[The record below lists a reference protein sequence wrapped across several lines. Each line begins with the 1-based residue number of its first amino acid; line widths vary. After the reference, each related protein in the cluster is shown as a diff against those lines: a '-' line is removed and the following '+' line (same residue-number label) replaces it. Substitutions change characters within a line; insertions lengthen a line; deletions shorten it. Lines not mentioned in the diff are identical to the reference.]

1 MSPPAFS
8 KEGKSMKVFFDK
20 SVVIRGLKKAASL
33 IPAKG
38 SESLKQL
45 WLTAKDGRICFD
57 ASDGN
62 IFFTGEYPAV
72 VEEEGTIGIN
82 GKIFCGIIDS
92 CNDPIQIAADDK
104 NAKIKHKGGRCKLPV
119 YGTTVEDKPVSPEH
133 ANQIEVNGETLK
145 EYIEKVLFCT
155 DSSYCGMDAL
165 SCVNFDEDD
174 GRLTLYGI
182 DGRRMAVLSV
192 PAIEIPEQVLI
203 QRAYLNYLSKW
214 LDNQLIVV
222 SITEKFIFFD
232 NSSGDKVVVPR
243 AHGEFPDSKALLSRV
258 KNGNDLSVMT
268 IRQEDLLAALKRVC
282 VVDTDVDSTIAF
294 SFNDGKLHC
303 EAIAESSGS
312 VSEDIP
318 IEYSGNVEKI
328 AFRTKSIIEILEHL
342 TSEEIRFSMTSETG
356 PCLITGDNE
365 NYKVLIMPVYSNV
378 EKGE

>member
-1 MSPPAFS
+1 MR
-8 KEGKSMKVFFDK
+8 VFFDK

-38 SESLKQL
+38 SESLKQV
-45 WLTAKDGRICFD
+45 WLTAKDGIICFD
-57 ASDGN
+57 ASDGQ

-82 GKIFCGIIDS
+82 GKIFCGIVDS
-92 CNDPIQIAADDK
+92 CNDPIQITADEK
-104 NAKIKHKGGRCKLPV
+104 NCKVKHKGGRCKLPV
-119 YGTTVEDKPVSPEH
+119 YGTTVEDKPIPPEN
-133 ANQIEVNGETLK
+133 AEQIEVNGETLK

-155 DSSYCGMDAL
+155 DSSYSGMDAL
-165 SCVNFDEDD
+165 SCVNFDKDDD
-174 GRLTLYGI
+174 GKLALYGI
-182 DGRRMAVLSV
+182 DGRRMATLRV
-192 PAIEIPEQVLI
+192 PSIEMPEQVLV
-203 QRAYLNYLSKW
+203 QRTYLSYLNKW

-222 SITEKFIFFD
+222 SITEKYIFFD

-258 KNGNDLSVMT
+258 ENGNDLSIMT

-294 SFNDGKLHC
+294 SFSDGKLHC

-312 VSEDIP
+312 VTEDIP

-342 TSEEIRFSMTSETG
+342 SDSEKINFGMTSETG

-378 EKGE
+378 EKGEDV